1 MKENK
6 TSSFLIPKPLS
17 NFVMNELVE
26 NPVALE
32 EIQERPFEVWY
43 YSALGKF
50 LIKDS
55 RGKYI
60 YISREALKIKIT
72 RCGFKARTQ
81 DGEDVSQRDAMIDDI
96 MTTYNVDHVG
106 ELAGYKAG
114 VHTVNNAKILVT
126 KSPIIIKGNKQPY
139 PILSQIFEG
148 MFNSEDALQLQ
159 IVYGWLKLARESV
172 VNSNPTPG
180 QCLVLAGPKN
190 CGKSFFQD
198 IVTELLGGRT
208 GRPFSYMSGK
218 TDFNSELF
226 GAEHLV
232 IADENSNRDMNSRR
246 LFGSRIKDYT
256 VNTSMHCHGKFR
268 EALTLT
274 PCQRLT
280 ISLNDEDDNLLILP
294 PIDESLS
301 DKIIL
306 LKICVPE
313 FPLDSSG
320 VVNRQSLWQTIK
332 NELPGLIHHIEQ
344 FKIPEELTDS
354 RFGLKGFQHPI
365 LMEALEE
372 LNPEGKLL
380 ALIDHHLLDQK
391 KTWEGTTTELESEL
405 LCYYSDSRRQAE
417 KILKSTPETRNYLMH
432 LKKKHS
438 NRISTRESNGK
449 SLWVICKP

>member
-6 TSSFLIPKPLS
+6 TSSFLTPKQLS

-320 VVNRQSLWQTIK
+320 VVNRQSLWETIK
-332 NELPGLIHHIEQ
+332 DELPGLIHYVEQ

-380 ALIDHHLLDQK
+380 ELIDQHLLSEN
-391 KTWEGTTTELESEL
+391 TPWEGTTIKLEAEL
-405 LCYYSDSRRQAE
+405 LDSYSDCRRQAE
-417 KILKSTPETRNYLMH
+417 KILKYPMAAKKYLMH
-432 LKKKHS
+432 LKKKHP

-449 SLWVICKP
+449 SLWVIRQP

>member
-1 MKENK
+1 
-6 TSSFLIPKPLS
+6 
-17 NFVMNELVE
+17 MNELVE
-26 NPVALE
+26 NPVEYE
-32 EIQERPFEVWY
+32 EIVKPPFEVY
-43 YSALGKF
+43 YFSLSGKF
-50 LIKDS
+50 LIKDL
-55 RGKYI
+55 RGKYMQI
-60 YISREALKIKIT
+60 NKDALKTKIT
-72 RCGFKARTQ
+72 RLGVNSRIQ
-81 DGEDVSQRDAMIDDI
+81 DGHYISDRDKTIDNI
-96 MTTYNVDHVG
+96 MMTDNVDYVG
-106 ELAGYKAG
+106 ELAGYQAG

-126 KSPIIIKGNKQPY
+126 KSPTIIKGDKRPY
-139 PILSQIFEG
+139 PILSKIFEG
-148 MFNSEDALQLQ
+148 MFNSGDTPQLDF
-159 IVYGWLKLARESV
+159 VYGWLKLARESV
-172 VNSNPTPG
+172 ASGNPTPG

-190 CGKSFFQD
+190 CGKSLFQD

-306 LKICVPE
+306 LKIYIPE

-320 VVNRQSLWQTIK
+320 VVNRQSLWETIK
-332 NELPGLIHHIEQ
+332 DELPGLIHHIEQ
-344 FKIPEELTDS
+344 FKIPPKLRDS
-354 RFGLKGFQHPI
+354 RFGLTGFQHPI
-365 LMEALEE
+365 LMESLEE
-372 LNPEGKLL
+372 LNTEGKLL

-405 LCYYSDSRRQAE
+405 LDYYSDCRRRAE
-417 KILKSTPETRNYLMH
+417 KIIKSTPETRTYLMH
-432 LKKKHS
+432 LKKKHP

-449 SLWVICKP
+449 SLWVIRQP

>member
-1 MKENK
+1 
-6 TSSFLIPKPLS
+6 
-17 NFVMNELVE
+17 
-26 NPVALE
+26 
-32 EIQERPFEVWY
+32 
-43 YSALGKF
+43 
-50 LIKDS
+50 
-55 RGKYI
+55 
-60 YISREALKIKIT
+60 
-72 RCGFKARTQ
+72 
-81 DGEDVSQRDAMIDDI
+81 
-96 MTTYNVDHVG
+96 
-106 ELAGYKAG
+106 
-114 VHTVNNAKILVT
+114 
-126 KSPIIIKGNKQPY
+126 
-139 PILSQIFEG
+139 
-148 MFNSEDALQLQ
+148 
-159 IVYGWLKLARESV
+159 
-172 VNSNPTPG
+172 
-180 QCLVLAGPKN
+180 VLAGPKN
-190 CGKSFFQD
+190 CGKSLFQD

-306 LKICVPE
+306 LKIYIPE

-320 VVNRQSLWQTIK
+320 VVNRQSLWETIK
-332 NELPGLIHHIEQ
+332 DELPGLIHHIEQ
-344 FKIPEELTDS
+344 FKIPPKLRDS
-354 RFGLKGFQHPI
+354 RFGLTGFQHPI
-365 LMEALEE
+365 LMESLEE

-380 ALIDHHLLDQK
+380 ELIDHHLLNEK
-391 KTWEGTTTELESEL
+391 KSWEGTTTELEREL
-405 LCYYSDSRRQAE
+405 LDYYSDCRRRAE
-417 KILKSTPETRNYLMH
+417 KIIKSTPETRTYLMH
-432 LKKKHS
+432 LKKKHP

-449 SLWVICKP
+449 SLWVIRQP

>member
-1 MKENK
+1 
-6 TSSFLIPKPLS
+6 
-17 NFVMNELVE
+17 MNELVE
-26 NPVALE
+26 NPVECE
-32 EIQERPFEVWY
+32 EIVKLPFEVY
-43 YSALGKF
+43 YFSLSGKF
-50 LIKDS
+50 LIKDL
-55 RGKYI
+55 RGKYMQI
-60 YISREALKIKIT
+60 NKDALKTRITRLGVNSRIQDGHYISDRDKI
-72 RCGFKARTQ
+72 
-81 DGEDVSQRDAMIDDI
+81 IDNI
-96 MTTYNVDHVG
+96 MMTNNVDYVG
-106 ELAGYKAG
+106 ELAGYQAG

-126 KSPIIIKGNKQPY
+126 KSPTIIKGDKRPY
-139 PILSQIFEG
+139 PILSKIFEG
-148 MFNSEDALQLQ
+148 MFNSGDTPQLDF
-159 IVYGWLKLARESV
+159 VYGWLKLARESV
-172 VNSNPTPG
+172 ASGNPTPG

-190 CGKSFFQD
+190 CGKSLFQD

-306 LKICVPE
+306 LKICIPE
-313 FPLDSSG
+313 FPLDLSG
-320 VVNRQSLWQTIK
+320 VVNRQSLWETIK
-332 NELPGLIHHIEQ
+332 DELPGLIHHIEQ
-344 FKIPEELTDS
+344 FKIPAKLRDS
-354 RFGLKGFQHPI
+354 RFGLTGFQHPI
-365 LMEALEE
+365 LMESLEE

-405 LCYYSDSRRQAE
+405 LDYYSDCRRRAE
-417 KILKSTPETRNYLMH
+417 KIIKSTPETRTYLMH
-432 LKKKHS
+432 LKKKHP

-449 SLWVICKP
+449 SLWVIRQP

>member
-1 MKENK
+1 
-6 TSSFLIPKPLS
+6 
-17 NFVMNELVE
+17 MNELVE
-26 NPVALE
+26 NPVECE
-32 EIQERPFEVWY
+32 EIVKPPFEVY
-43 YSALGKF
+43 YFSLSGKF
-50 LIKDS
+50 LIKDL
-55 RGKYI
+55 RGKYMQI
-60 YISREALKIKIT
+60 NKDALKTKIT
-72 RCGFKARTQ
+72 RLGVNSRIQ
-81 DGEDVSQRDAMIDDI
+81 DGHYISDRDKTIDNI
-96 MTTYNVDHVG
+96 MMTDNVDYVG
-106 ELAGYKAG
+106 ELAGYQAG

-126 KSPIIIKGNKQPY
+126 KSPTIIKGDKRPY
-139 PILSQIFEG
+139 PILSKIFEG
-148 MFNSEDALQLQ
+148 MFNSGDTPQLDF
-159 IVYGWLKLARESV
+159 VYGWLKLARESV
-172 VNSNPTPG
+172 ASGNPTPG

-190 CGKSFFQD
+190 CGKSLFQD

-256 VNTSMHCHGKFR
+256 ENTSMHCHGKFR

-306 LKICVPE
+306 LKIYIPE

-320 VVNRQSLWQTIK
+320 VVNRQSLWETIK
-332 NELPGLIHHIEQ
+332 DELPGLIHHIEQ
-344 FKIPEELTDS
+344 FKIPAKLRDS
-354 RFGLKGFQHPI
+354 RFGLTGFQHPI
-365 LMEALEE
+365 LMESLEE

-405 LCYYSDSRRQAE
+405 LDYYSDCRRRAE
-417 KILKSTPETRNYLMH
+417 KIIKSTPETRTYLMH
-432 LKKKHS
+432 LKKKHP

-449 SLWVICKP
+449 SLWVIRQP

>member
-1 MKENK
+1 
-6 TSSFLIPKPLS
+6 
-17 NFVMNELVE
+17 MNELVE
-26 NPVALE
+26 NPVEYE
-32 EIQERPFEVWY
+32 EIVKPPFEVY
-43 YSALGKF
+43 YFSLSGKF
-50 LIKDS
+50 LIKDL
-55 RGKYI
+55 RGKYMQI
-60 YISREALKIKIT
+60 NKDALKTKIT
-72 RCGFKARTQ
+72 RLGVNSRIQ
-81 DGEDVSQRDAMIDDI
+81 DGHYISDRDKTIDNI
-96 MTTYNVDHVG
+96 MMTDNVDYVG
-106 ELAGYKAG
+106 ELAGYQAG

-126 KSPIIIKGNKQPY
+126 KSPTIIKGDKRPY
-139 PILSQIFEG
+139 PILSKIFEG
-148 MFNSEDALQLQ
+148 MFNSGDTPQLDF
-159 IVYGWLKLARESV
+159 VYGWLKLARESV
-172 VNSNPTPG
+172 ASGNPTPG

-190 CGKSFFQD
+190 CGKSLFQD

-306 LKICVPE
+306 LKIYIPE

-320 VVNRQSLWQTIK
+320 VVNRQSLWETIK
-332 NELPGLIHHIEQ
+332 DELPGLIHHIEQ
-344 FKIPEELTDS
+344 FKIPAKLRDS
-354 RFGLKGFQHPI
+354 RFGLTGFQHPI
-365 LMEALEE
+365 LMESLEE

-405 LCYYSDSRRQAE
+405 LDYYSDCRRRAE
-417 KILKSTPETRNYLMH
+417 KIIKSTPETRTYLMH
-432 LKKKHS
+432 LKKKHP

-449 SLWVICKP
+449 SLWVIRQP

>member
-1 MKENK
+1 
-6 TSSFLIPKPLS
+6 
-17 NFVMNELVE
+17 MNELVE
-26 NPVALE
+26 NPVEYE
-32 EIQERPFEVWY
+32 EIVKPPFEVY
-43 YSALGKF
+43 YFSLSGKF
-50 LIKDS
+50 LIKDL
-55 RGKYI
+55 RGKYMQI
-60 YISREALKIKIT
+60 NKDALKTKIT
-72 RCGFKARTQ
+72 RLGVNSRIQ
-81 DGEDVSQRDAMIDDI
+81 DGHYISDRDKTIDNI
-96 MTTYNVDHVG
+96 MMTDNVDYVG
-106 ELAGYKAG
+106 ELAGYQAG

-126 KSPIIIKGNKQPY
+126 KSPTIIKGDKRPY
-139 PILSQIFEG
+139 PILSKIFEG
-148 MFNSEDALQLQ
+148 MFNSGDTPQLDF
-159 IVYGWLKLARESV
+159 VYGWLKLARESV
-172 VNSNPTPG
+172 ASGNPTPG

-190 CGKSFFQD
+190 CGKSLFQD

-306 LKICVPE
+306 LKIYIPE

-320 VVNRQSLWQTIK
+320 VVNRQSLWETIK
-332 NELPGLIHHIEQ
+332 DELPGLIHHIEQ
-344 FKIPEELTDS
+344 FKIPAKLRDS
-354 RFGLKGFQHPI
+354 RFGLTGFQHPI
-365 LMEALEE
+365 LMESLEE

-405 LCYYSDSRRQAE
+405 LDYYSDCRRRAE
-417 KILKSTPETRNYLMH
+417 KIIKSTPETRTYLIH
-432 LKKKHS
+432 LKKKHP

-449 SLWVICKP
+449 SLWVIRQP

>member
-1 MKENK
+1 
-6 TSSFLIPKPLS
+6 
-17 NFVMNELVE
+17 MNELVE
-26 NPVALE
+26 NPVEYE
-32 EIQERPFEVWY
+32 EIVKPPFEVY
-43 YSALGKF
+43 YFSLSGKF
-50 LIKDS
+50 LIKDL
-55 RGKYI
+55 RGKYMQI
-60 YISREALKIKIT
+60 NKDALKTKIT
-72 RCGFKARTQ
+72 RLGVNSRIQ
-81 DGEDVSQRDAMIDDI
+81 DGHYISDRDKTIDNI
-96 MTTYNVDHVG
+96 MMTDNVDYVG
-106 ELAGYKAG
+106 ELAGYQAG

-126 KSPIIIKGNKQPY
+126 KSPTIIKGDKRPY
-139 PILSQIFEG
+139 PILSKIFEG
-148 MFNSEDALQLQ
+148 MFNSGDTPQLDF
-159 IVYGWLKLARESV
+159 VYGWLKLARESV
-172 VNSNPTPG
+172 ASGNPTPG

-190 CGKSFFQD
+190 CGKSLFQD

-306 LKICVPE
+306 LKIYIPE

-320 VVNRQSLWQTIK
+320 VVNRQSLWETIK
-332 NELPGLIHHIEQ
+332 DELPGLIHHIEQ
-344 FKIPEELTDS
+344 FKIPPKLRDS
-354 RFGLKGFQHPI
+354 RFGLTGFQHPI
-365 LMEALEE
+365 LMESLEE

-405 LCYYSDSRRQAE
+405 LDYYSDCRRRAE
-417 KILKSTPETRNYLMH
+417 KIIKSTPETRTYLMH
-432 LKKKHS
+432 LKKKHP

-449 SLWVICKP
+449 SLWVINQP

>member
-1 MKENK
+1 
-6 TSSFLIPKPLS
+6 
-17 NFVMNELVE
+17 MNELVE
-26 NPVALE
+26 NPVEYE
-32 EIQERPFEVWY
+32 EIVKPPFEVY
-43 YSALGKF
+43 YFSLSGKF
-50 LIKDS
+50 LIKDL
-55 RGKYI
+55 RGKYMQI
-60 YISREALKIKIT
+60 NKDALKTKIT
-72 RCGFKARTQ
+72 RLGVNSRIQ
-81 DGEDVSQRDAMIDDI
+81 DGHYISDRDKTIDNI
-96 MTTYNVDHVG
+96 MMTDNVDYVG
-106 ELAGYKAG
+106 ELAGYQAG

-126 KSPIIIKGNKQPY
+126 KSPTIIKGDKRPY
-139 PILSQIFEG
+139 PILSKIFEG
-148 MFNSEDALQLQ
+148 MFNSGDTPQLDF
-159 IVYGWLKLARESV
+159 VYGWLKLARESV
-172 VNSNPTPG
+172 ASGNPTPG

-190 CGKSFFQD
+190 CGKSLFQD

-306 LKICVPE
+306 LKIYIPE

-320 VVNRQSLWQTIK
+320 VVNRQSLWETIK
-332 NELPGLIHHIEQ
+332 DELPGLIHHIEQ
-344 FKIPEELTDS
+344 FKIPPKLRDS
-354 RFGLKGFQHPI
+354 RFGLTGFQHPI
-365 LMEALEE
+365 LMESLEE

-405 LCYYSDSRRQAE
+405 LDYYSDCRRRAE
-417 KILKSTPETRNYLMH
+417 KIIKSTPETRTYLMH
-432 LKKKHS
+432 LKKKHP

-449 SLWVICKP
+449 SLWVIRQP

>member
-1 MKENK
+1 
-6 TSSFLIPKPLS
+6 
-17 NFVMNELVE
+17 MNELVE
-26 NPVALE
+26 NPVEYE
-32 EIQERPFEVWY
+32 EIVKPPFEVY
-43 YSALGKF
+43 YFSLSGKF
-50 LIKDS
+50 LIKDL
-55 RGKYI
+55 RGKYMQI
-60 YISREALKIKIT
+60 NKDALKTKIT
-72 RCGFKARTQ
+72 RLGVNSRIQ
-81 DGEDVSQRDAMIDDI
+81 DGHYISDRDKTIDNI
-96 MTTYNVDHVG
+96 MMTDNVDYVG
-106 ELAGYKAG
+106 ELAGYQAG

-126 KSPIIIKGNKQPY
+126 KSPTIIKGDKRPY
-139 PILSQIFEG
+139 PILSKIFEG
-148 MFNSEDALQLQ
+148 MFNSGDTPQLDF
-159 IVYGWLKLARESV
+159 VYGWLKLARESV
-172 VNSNPTPG
+172 ASGNPTPG

-190 CGKSFFQD
+190 CGKSLFQD

-306 LKICVPE
+306 LKIYIPE

-320 VVNRQSLWQTIK
+320 VVNRQSLWETIK
-332 NELPGLIHHIEQ
+332 DELPGLIHHIEQ
-344 FKIPEELTDS
+344 FKIPPKLRDS
-354 RFGLKGFQHPI
+354 SFGLTGFQHPI
-365 LMEALEE
+365 LMESLEE

-405 LCYYSDSRRQAE
+405 LDYYSDCRRRAE
-417 KILKSTPETRNYLMH
+417 KIIKSTPETRTYLMH
-432 LKKKHS
+432 LKKKHP

-449 SLWVICKP
+449 SLWVINQP

>member
-1 MKENK
+1 
-6 TSSFLIPKPLS
+6 
-17 NFVMNELVE
+17 MNELVE
-26 NPVALE
+26 NPVEYE
-32 EIQERPFEVWY
+32 EIVKPPFEVY
-43 YSALGKF
+43 YFSLSGKF
-50 LIKDS
+50 LIKDL
-55 RGKYI
+55 RGKYMQI
-60 YISREALKIKIT
+60 NKDALKTKIT
-72 RCGFKARTQ
+72 RLGVNSRIQ
-81 DGEDVSQRDAMIDDI
+81 DGHYISDRDKTIDNI
-96 MTTYNVDHVG
+96 MMTDNVDYVG
-106 ELAGYKAG
+106 ELAGYQAG

-126 KSPIIIKGNKQPY
+126 KSPTIIKGDKRPY
-139 PILSQIFEG
+139 PILSKIFEG
-148 MFNSEDALQLQ
+148 MFNSGDTPQLDF
-159 IVYGWLKLARESV
+159 VYGWLKLARESV
-172 VNSNPTPG
+172 ASGNPTPG

-320 VVNRQSLWQTIK
+320 VVNRQSLWETIK
-332 NELPGLIHHIEQ
+332 DELPGLIHHIEQ
-344 FKIPEELTDS
+344 FKIPAKLRDS
-354 RFGLKGFQHPI
+354 RFGLTGFQHPI

-372 LNPEGKLL
+372 LNPESKLL
-380 ALIDHHLLDQK
+380 ELIDQHLVSDNK
-391 KTWEGTTTELESEL
+391 SWEGTTINLEAEL
-405 LCYYSDSRRQAE
+405 LDSYSDCRRQAE
-417 KILKSTPETRNYLMH
+417 KILKYPMVAKKYLMH
-432 LKKKHS
+432 LKKKHP

-449 SLWVICKP
+449 SLWVIRQP

>member
-1 MKENK
+1 
-6 TSSFLIPKPLS
+6 
-17 NFVMNELVE
+17 MNELVE
-26 NPVALE
+26 NPVECE
-32 EIQERPFEVWY
+32 EIVKPPFEVY
-43 YSALGKF
+43 YFSLSGKF
-50 LIKDS
+50 LIKDL
-55 RGKYI
+55 RGKYMQI
-60 YISREALKIKIT
+60 NKDALKTKIT
-72 RCGFKARTQ
+72 RLGVNSRIQ
-81 DGEDVSQRDAMIDDI
+81 DGHYISDRDKTIDNI
-96 MTTYNVDHVG
+96 MMTDNVDYVG
-106 ELAGYKAG
+106 ELAGYQAG

-126 KSPIIIKGNKQPY
+126 KSPTIIKGDKRPY
-139 PILSQIFEG
+139 PILSKIFEG
-148 MFNSEDALQLQ
+148 MFNSGDTPQLDF
-159 IVYGWLKLARESV
+159 VYGWLKLARESV
-172 VNSNPTPG
+172 ASGNPTPG

-190 CGKSFFQD
+190 CGKSLFQD

-306 LKICVPE
+306 LKIYIPE

-320 VVNRQSLWQTIK
+320 VVNRQSLWETIK
-332 NELPGLIHHIEQ
+332 DELPGLIHHIEQ
-344 FKIPEELTDS
+344 FKIPPKLRDS
-354 RFGLKGFQHPI
+354 RFGLTGFQHPI
-365 LMEALEE
+365 LMESLEE

-405 LCYYSDSRRQAE
+405 LDYYSDCRRRAE
-417 KILKSTPETRNYLMH
+417 KIIKSTPETRTYLMH
-432 LKKKHS
+432 LKKKHP

-449 SLWVICKP
+449 SLWVIRQP

>member
-1 MKENK
+1 
-6 TSSFLIPKPLS
+6 
-17 NFVMNELVE
+17 MNELVE
-26 NPVALE
+26 NPVEYE
-32 EIQERPFEVWY
+32 EIVKPPFEVY
-43 YSALGKF
+43 YFSLSGKF
-50 LIKDS
+50 LIKDL
-55 RGKYI
+55 RGKYMQI
-60 YISREALKIKIT
+60 NKDALKTKIT
-72 RCGFKARTQ
+72 RLGVNSRIQ
-81 DGEDVSQRDAMIDDI
+81 DGHYISDRDKTIDNI
-96 MTTYNVDHVG
+96 MMTDNVDYVG
-106 ELAGYKAG
+106 ELAGYQAG

-126 KSPIIIKGNKQPY
+126 KSPTIIKGDKRPY
-139 PILSQIFEG
+139 PILSKIFEG
-148 MFNSEDALQLQ
+148 MFNSGDTPQLDF
-159 IVYGWLKLARESV
+159 VYGWLKLARESV
-172 VNSNPTPG
+172 ASGNPTPG

-190 CGKSFFQD
+190 CGKSLFQD

-306 LKICVPE
+306 LKIYIPE

-320 VVNRQSLWQTIK
+320 VVNRQSLWETIK
-332 NELPGLIHHIEQ
+332 DELPGLIHHIEQ
-344 FKIPEELTDS
+344 FKIPAKLRDS
-354 RFGLKGFQHPI
+354 RFGLTGFQHPI
-365 LMEALEE
+365 LMESLEE

-380 ALIDHHLLDQK
+380 ALIDHHLLDQE

-405 LCYYSDSRRQAE
+405 LDYYSDCRRRAE
-417 KILKSTPETRNYLMH
+417 KIIKSTPETRTYLMH
-432 LKKKHS
+432 LKKKHP

-449 SLWVICKP
+449 SLWVINQP

>member
-1 MKENK
+1 
-6 TSSFLIPKPLS
+6 
-17 NFVMNELVE
+17 MNELVE
-26 NPVALE
+26 NPVECE
-32 EIQERPFEVWY
+32 ETVKLPFEVY
-43 YSALGKF
+43 YFSLSGKF
-50 LIKDS
+50 LIKDL
-55 RGKYI
+55 RGKYMQI
-60 YISREALKIKIT
+60 NKDALKTKIT
-72 RCGFKARTQ
+72 RLGVNSRIQ
-81 DGEDVSQRDAMIDDI
+81 DGHYISDRDKTIDNI
-96 MTTYNVDHVG
+96 MMTDNVDYVG
-106 ELAGYKAG
+106 ELAGYQAG

-126 KSPIIIKGNKQPY
+126 KSPTIIKGDKRPY
-139 PILSQIFEG
+139 PILSKIFEG
-148 MFNSEDALQLQ
+148 MFNSGDTPQLDF
-159 IVYGWLKLARESV
+159 VYGWLKLARESV

-306 LKICVPE
+306 LKIYIPE

-320 VVNRQSLWQTIK
+320 VVNRQSLWETIK
-332 NELPGLIHHIEQ
+332 DELPGLIHHIEQ
-344 FKIPEELTDS
+344 FKIPAKLRDS
-354 RFGLKGFQHPI
+354 RFGLTGFQHPI
-365 LMEALEE
+365 LMESLEE

-380 ALIDHHLLDQK
+380 ALIDHHLLDQE

-405 LCYYSDSRRQAE
+405 LYYYSDCRRHAE
-417 KILKSTPETRNYLMH
+417 KIIKSTPETRTYLMH
-432 LKKKHS
+432 LKKKHP

-449 SLWVICKP
+449 SLWVIRQP

>member
-1 MKENK
+1 
-6 TSSFLIPKPLS
+6 
-17 NFVMNELVE
+17 MNELVE
-26 NPVALE
+26 NPVEYE
-32 EIQERPFEVWY
+32 EIVKPPFEVY
-43 YSALGKF
+43 YFSLSGKF
-50 LIKDS
+50 LIKDL
-55 RGKYI
+55 RGKYMQI
-60 YISREALKIKIT
+60 NKDALKTKIT
-72 RCGFKARTQ
+72 RLGVNSRIQ
-81 DGEDVSQRDAMIDDI
+81 DGHYISDRDKTIDNI
-96 MTTYNVDHVG
+96 MMTDNVDYVG
-106 ELAGYKAG
+106 ELAGYQAG

-126 KSPIIIKGNKQPY
+126 KSPTIIKGDKRPY
-139 PILSQIFEG
+139 PILSKIFEC
-148 MFNSEDALQLQ
+148 MFNSGDTPQLDF
-159 IVYGWLKLARESV
+159 VYGWLKLARESV
-172 VNSNPTPG
+172 ASGNPTPG

-190 CGKSFFQD
+190 CGKSLFQD

-306 LKICVPE
+306 LKIYIPE

-320 VVNRQSLWQTIK
+320 VVNRQSLWETIK
-332 NELPGLIHHIEQ
+332 DELPGLIHHIEQ
-344 FKIPEELTDS
+344 FKIPPKLRDS
-354 RFGLKGFQHPI
+354 RFGLTGFQHPI

-405 LCYYSDSRRQAE
+405 LYYYSDCRRRAE
-417 KILKSTPETRNYLMH
+417 KIIKSTPETRTYLMH
-432 LKKKHS
+432 LKKKHP

-449 SLWVICKP
+449 SLWVIRQP

>member
-1 MKENK
+1 
-6 TSSFLIPKPLS
+6 
-17 NFVMNELVE
+17 MNELVE
-26 NPVALE
+26 NPVEYE
-32 EIQERPFEVWY
+32 EIVKPPFEVY
-43 YSALGKF
+43 YFSLSGKF
-50 LIKDS
+50 LIKDL
-55 RGKYI
+55 RGKYMQI
-60 YISREALKIKIT
+60 NKDALKTKIT
-72 RCGFKARTQ
+72 RLGVNSRIQ
-81 DGEDVSQRDAMIDDI
+81 DGHYISDRDKTIDNI
-96 MTTYNVDHVG
+96 MMTDNVDYVG
-106 ELAGYKAG
+106 ELAGYQAG

-126 KSPIIIKGNKQPY
+126 KSPTIIKGDKRPY
-139 PILSQIFEG
+139 PILSKIFEG
-148 MFNSEDALQLQ
+148 MFNSGDTPQLDF
-159 IVYGWLKLARESV
+159 VYGWLKLARESV
-172 VNSNPTPG
+172 ASGNPTPG

-190 CGKSFFQD
+190 CGKSLFQD

-306 LKICVPE
+306 LKIYIPE

-320 VVNRQSLWQTIK
+320 VVNRQSLWETIK
-332 NELPGLIHHIEQ
+332 DELPGLIHHIEQ
-344 FKIPEELTDS
+344 FKIPPKLRDS
-354 RFGLKGFQHPI
+354 RFGLTGFQHPI
-365 LMEALEE
+365 LMESLEE

-405 LCYYSDSRRQAE
+405 LYYYSDCRRHAE
-417 KILKSTPETRNYLMH
+417 KIIKSTPETRTYLMH
-432 LKKKHS
+432 LKKKHP

-449 SLWVICKP
+449 SLWVIRQP

>member
-1 MKENK
+1 
-6 TSSFLIPKPLS
+6 
-17 NFVMNELVE
+17 MNELVE
-26 NPVALE
+26 NPVEYE
-32 EIQERPFEVWY
+32 EIVKPPFEVY
-43 YSALGKF
+43 YFSLSGKF
-50 LIKDS
+50 LIKDL
-55 RGKYI
+55 RGKYMQI
-60 YISREALKIKIT
+60 NKDALKTKIT
-72 RCGFKARTQ
+72 RLGVNSRIQ
-81 DGEDVSQRDAMIDDI
+81 DGHYISDRDKTIDNI
-96 MTTYNVDHVG
+96 MMTDNVDYVG
-106 ELAGYKAG
+106 ELAGYQAG

-126 KSPIIIKGNKQPY
+126 KSPTIIKGDKRPY
-139 PILSQIFEG
+139 PILSKIFEG
-148 MFNSEDALQLQ
+148 MFNSGDTPQLDF
-159 IVYGWLKLARESV
+159 VYGWLKLARESV
-172 VNSNPTPG
+172 ASGNPTPG

-320 VVNRQSLWQTIK
+320 VVNRQSLWETIK
-332 NELPGLIHHIEQ
+332 DELPGLIHHIEQ
-344 FKIPEELTDS
+344 FKIPAKLRDS
-354 RFGLKGFQHPI
+354 RFGLTGFQHPI

-372 LNPEGKLL
+372 LNPESKLL
-380 ALIDHHLLDQK
+380 ELIDQHLVSDNK
-391 KTWEGTTTELESEL
+391 SWEGTTINLEAEL
-405 LCYYSDSRRQAE
+405 LDSYSDCRRQAE
-417 KILKSTPETRNYLMH
+417 KILKHPMAVKNYLMH
-432 LKKKHS
+432 LKKKHP

-449 SLWVICKP
+449 SLWVIRQP

>member
-6 TSSFLIPKPLS
+6 TSSFLTPKQLS

-81 DGEDVSQRDAMIDDI
+81 DDEDVSQRDAMIDDI

-320 VVNRQSLWQTIK
+320 VVNRQSLWETIK
-332 NELPGLIHHIEQ
+332 DELPGLIHYVEQ

-380 ALIDHHLLDQK
+380 ELIDQHLLSEN
-391 KTWEGTTTELESEL
+391 TPWEGTTIKLEAEL
-405 LCYYSDSRRQAE
+405 LDSYSDCRRQAE
-417 KILKSTPETRNYLMH
+417 KILKYPMAAKKYLMH
-432 LKKKHS
+432 LKKKHP

-449 SLWVICKP
+449 SLWVIRQP

>member
-1 MKENK
+1 
-6 TSSFLIPKPLS
+6 
-17 NFVMNELVE
+17 MNELVE
-26 NPVALE
+26 NPVECE
-32 EIQERPFEVWY
+32 EIVKLPFEVY
-43 YSALGKF
+43 YFSLSGKF
-50 LIKDS
+50 LIKDL
-55 RGKYI
+55 RGKYMQI
-60 YISREALKIKIT
+60 NKDALKTKIT
-72 RCGFKARTQ
+72 RLGVNSRIQ
-81 DGEDVSQRDAMIDDI
+81 DGHYISDRDKTIDNI
-96 MTTYNVDHVG
+96 MMTDNVDYVG
-106 ELAGYKAG
+106 ELAGYQAG

-126 KSPIIIKGNKQPY
+126 KSPTIIKGDKRPY
-139 PILSQIFEG
+139 PILSKIFEG
-148 MFNSEDALQLQ
+148 MFNSGDTPQLDF
-159 IVYGWLKLARESV
+159 VYGWLKLARESV
-172 VNSNPTPG
+172 ASGNPTPG

-190 CGKSFFQD
+190 CGKSLFQD

-306 LKICVPE
+306 LKIYIPE

-320 VVNRQSLWQTIK
+320 VVNRQSLWETIK
-332 NELPGLIHHIEQ
+332 DELPGLIHHIEQ
-344 FKIPEELTDS
+344 FKIPAKLRDS
-354 RFGLKGFQHPI
+354 RFGLTGFQHPI
-365 LMEALEE
+365 LMESLEE

-380 ALIDHHLLDQK
+380 ALIDHHLLDQE

-405 LCYYSDSRRQAE
+405 LDYYSDCRRRAE
-417 KILKSTPETRNYLMH
+417 KIIKSTPETRTYLMH
-432 LKKKHS
+432 LKKKHP

-449 SLWVICKP
+449 SLWVIRQP

>member
-1 MKENK
+1 
-6 TSSFLIPKPLS
+6 
-17 NFVMNELVE
+17 MNELVE
-26 NPVALE
+26 NPVECE
-32 EIQERPFEVWY
+32 EIVKLPFEVY
-43 YSALGKF
+43 YFSLSGKF
-50 LIKDS
+50 LIKDL
-55 RGKYI
+55 RGKYMQI
-60 YISREALKIKIT
+60 NKDALKTKIT
-72 RCGFKARTQ
+72 RLGVNSRIQ
-81 DGEDVSQRDAMIDDI
+81 DGHYISDRDKTIDNI
-96 MTTYNVDHVG
+96 MMTDNVDYVG
-106 ELAGYKAG
+106 ELAGYQAG

-126 KSPIIIKGNKQPY
+126 KSPTIIKGDKRPY
-139 PILSQIFEG
+139 PILSKIFEG
-148 MFNSEDALQLQ
+148 MFNSGDTPQLDF
-159 IVYGWLKLARESV
+159 VYGWLKLARESV
-172 VNSNPTPG
+172 ASGNPTPG

-190 CGKSFFQD
+190 CGKSLFQD

-306 LKICVPE
+306 LKIYIPE

-320 VVNRQSLWQTIK
+320 VVNRQSLWETIK
-332 NELPGLIHHIEQ
+332 DELPGLIHHIEQ
-344 FKIPEELTDS
+344 FKIPPKLRDS
-354 RFGLKGFQHPI
+354 RFGLTGFQHPI
-365 LMEALEE
+365 LMESLEE

-405 LCYYSDSRRQAE
+405 LDYYSDCRRRAE
-417 KILKSTPETRNYLMH
+417 KIIKSTPETRTYLMH
-432 LKKKHS
+432 LKKKHP

-449 SLWVICKP
+449 SLWVIRQP